1 MKTFAILIYTD
12 DTLIEELPEGEF
24 DARMR
29 GCLAHA
35 DELRDE
41 GRLLESQMLE
51 EAKTAKSIRV
61 RGGRRTVLDGPFT
74 ETKEL
79 LAGFN
84 LVEAEDMDAAVAM
97 ACEFPWAETGCIE
110 VREVRSIDAV
120 RDRVHGGARQR
131 EASAT

>member
-1 MKTFAILIYTD
+1 MKTFAILIYSD
-12 DTLIEELPEGEF
+12 DTLIDELPEGEF

-35 DELRDE
+35 DELRDQ

-84 LVEAEDMDAAVAM
+84 LVEAEDMDEAVRIA
-97 ACEFPWAETGCIE
+97 EKFPWAETGCIE
-110 VREVRSIDAV
+110 IREIRDMDTVRRRVGAAVPAVVR
-120 RDRVHGGARQR
+120 G
-131 EASAT
+131 